1 MGEYLRVFLHVGF
14 FCSCRPSWPRDARFG
29 HRRWVKRECCH
40 DAGRWLALENVASI
54 LGWVLILLAIW
65 LSGALLKSVEN
76 TQPVETKL

>member
-1 MGEYLRVFLHVGF
+1 
-14 FCSCRPSWPRDARFG
+14 
-29 HRRWVKRECCH
+29 
-40 DAGRWLALENVASI
+40 LENVASI